1 MFVNIKILS
10 QFYFKCSLRLG
21 CFDWL
26 LWLGGVGTIT
36 THNTVNDP
44 S

>member
-1 MFVNIKILS
+1 MFVNIYCLN
-10 QFYFKCSLRLG
+10 FYFECSLRLG

-26 LWLGGVGTIT
+26 LWLWGLGTIT